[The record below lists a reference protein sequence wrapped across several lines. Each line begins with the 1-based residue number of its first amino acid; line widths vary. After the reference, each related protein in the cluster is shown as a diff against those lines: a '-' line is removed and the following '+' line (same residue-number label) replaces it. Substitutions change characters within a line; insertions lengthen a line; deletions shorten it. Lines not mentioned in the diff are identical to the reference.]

1 MTCLNGRTKERES
14 EISEFAGLLF
24 PTRAKPRQQQQSQQH
39 QQLLNQQ
46 LLSQVNLDQEGAI
59 NVEQTQIPDQII
71 QNPVSTSVVTIFVSG
86 SKPGDFTR
94 ITSTVTLN
102 GNDEEENKR
111 YKRDTLTSSD
121 DHKFLLD
128 PSPVIPVLKTDEPE
142 VVVNGGKI
150 QNDDQHDDDD
160 FLSSSFLIEPSMNGY
175 MQTDS
180 QSHKYATTSLRLP

>member
-1 MTCLNGRTKERES
+1 MPLDEE
-14 EISEFAGLLF
+14 AGGCSTPHGKNHEKF
-24 PTRAKPRQQQQSQQH
+24 PFYCVTTS
-39 QQLLNQQ
+39 L
-46 LLSQVNLDQEGAI
+46 I
-59 NVEQTQIPDQII
+59 
-71 QNPVSTSVVTIFVSG
+71 SVVTIFVSG

-128 PSPVIPVLKTDEPE
+128 PSPVIPVLKTNEPE